1 MKPWTFLKD
10 LLKSFKNFHLEKF
23 HSDNKELCLAF
34 FLNSS
39 NFHIWCQK
47 KYSNTMKNEI
57 LEARKLFS
65 SHLKFYVSP
74 LSFFQLPPFK
84 ISAKII
90 RSSSKVANFR
100 GVMTP
105 TIVQLQKFYTLES
118 YQLNVLFETSLIK
131 ARYIS

>member
-10 LLKSFKNFHLEKF
+10 LLKSFKNFHIEKF
-23 HSDNKELCLAF
+23 HSDNRNYVWRF
-34 FLNSS
+34 SS
-39 NFHIWCQK
+39 IVLIFIFD
-47 KYSNTMKNEI
+47 
-57 LEARKLFS
+57 ARKNIQTQWKMKFLKQENCLVPILNFTSHLWVFFS
-65 SHLKFYVSP
+65 S
-74 LSFFQLPPFK
+74 PPFK